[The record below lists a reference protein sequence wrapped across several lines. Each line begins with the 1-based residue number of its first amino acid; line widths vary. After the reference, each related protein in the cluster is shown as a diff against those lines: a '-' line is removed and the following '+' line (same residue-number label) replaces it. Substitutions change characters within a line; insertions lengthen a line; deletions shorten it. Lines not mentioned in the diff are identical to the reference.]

1 MPPFNKFLGKIQ
13 IPMRLDLAQTN
24 ISFTNQEFCY
34 KYILKC
40 VVFHI
45 GKSVNTLFQDIEK
58 LSFGIVHCFL
68 YFCWHLFVPFIWV
81 MLIEWIELYE
91 IVFLFLP
98 KTA

>member
-45 GKSVNTLFQDIEK
+45 GRSQSQGHYTSN
-58 LSFGIVHCFL
+58 
-68 YFCWHLFVPFIWV
+68 LFVHINFMLPRNLFIS
-81 MLIEWIELYE
+81 LL
-91 IVFLFLP
+91 LFTLRLVS
-98 KTA
+98 KCYG